1 MSPPKKLFL
10 ELNDID
16 GQYHVNDENGFAF
29 GAGSH
34 EPTTSI
40 KSARTVTDAP
50 ISIGDSYAGFER
62 LCVSKKPDNAEADG
76 ENFIQML
83 AEIGGMKVTK
93 LYNDDLHFIGYTMEL
108 KE

>member
-40 KSARTVTDAP
+40 KSARTVTDTP

-62 LCVSKKPDNAEADG
+62 LCVSEKPDNAEADG